1 MIGSAKESGS
11 MTATATFDRTL
22 EQRMTALQQANEIR
36 FARAALRVDL
46 YHGNVDARDIIL
58 SPPKFVQSMRVVDL
72 LLAVPRVGPSKA
84 ARMLRFCRVSATR
97 PLGGMTQRERVELSS
112 LLRFRGVR

>member
-1 MIGSAKESGS
+1 MMSATTLE
-11 MTATATFDRTL
+11 RTY
-22 EQRMTALQQANEIR
+22 EQRMTALQRANEIR
-36 FARAALRVDL
+36 FGRAALKADIS
-46 YHGNVDARDIIL
+46 HGDVDARDILL
-58 SPPKFVQSMRVVDL
+58 SPPELVESMRVVDL